1 MQTKLIERYFFFG
14 LLLATLVFSFMI
26 FQPFL
31 AIIIIAAC
39 FAVILYPLYNWLQGK
54 GLPAWA
60 SSLLTLLFFIVVIC
74 GPLFGI
80 IALVFDQ
87 TQDLYYS
94 IVGSG
99 NAWTFLESAERR
111 INQVM
116 PQGIEFDAEAR
127 IADFVGFLSSNLA
140 SLFTATLTTIFGFFL
155 ICVSLFFFLKD
166 GARWRE
172 GLVLLSPLADKDDN
186 KIINRLSMAVNGII
200 KGYLLIAVIQG
211 LLMGFGLYFFNVPNA
226 ALWGVVA
233 AIGSLIP
240 TVGTALVSIPSVI
253 FLLATNQIGNAIGL
267 GIWAFLIVGWV
278 DNMLNPIII
287 SSKIDI
293 PQILVLFSV
302 LGGLAMLG
310 PVGFLIGPLA
320 ISLLY
325 TLLSIYKDEFQQ

>member
-39 FAVILYPLYNWLQGK
+39 FAVILYPLYNWLGNK

-60 SSLLTLLFFIVVIC
+60 SSFLTMLFFIVVIC
-74 GPLFGI
+74 GPVFGI

-87 TQDLYYS
+87 TQDLYFS

-99 NAWTFLESAERR
+99 NAWTFLENAERS
-111 INQVM
+111 INLVM
-116 PQGIEFDAEAR
+116 PEGIEFDAESR

-172 GLVLLSPLADKDDN
+172 GIILLSPLSDKDDN
-186 KIINRLSMAVNGII
+186 RIIKRLSMAINGII

-240 TVGTALVSIPSVI
+240 TVGTALVSVPAVV
-253 FLLATNQIGNAIGL
+253 FLFATNQIGNAIGMS
-267 GIWAFLIVGWV
+267 IWAFLIVGWV
-278 DNMLNPIII
+278 DNLLNPIII

-310 PVGFLIGPLA
+310 PVGFLIGPLT

-325 TLLSIYKDEFQQ
+325 TLLSIYKEEFQN